1 VLDYELEAAW
11 PENAAWPRSR
21 LRTIS
26 DSKLVVVQFEL
37 RRRRWL
43 ISAQLNLTPQAFANF
58 SPVEFNAAGVG

>member
-26 DSKLVVVQFEL
+26 DSKLVVVLFEL
-37 RRRRWL
+37 RRGLSL
-43 ISAQLNLTPQAFANF
+43 ISAQGW
-58 SPVEFNAAGVG
+58 SAATTLGMLI